1 VGTTAGGR
9 PPAIVARDLGF
20 RHAGAA
26 EMALEG
32 VDLELESGACLLVL
46 GPSGSGKST
55 FALAVAG
62 LLGGDVPGHVSG
74 SLRRDDAEVG
84 VVFQDP
90 DRQIVMER
98 VADDVAFGL
107 ESWAWPLEAMH
118 ERIPEALADAGL
130 AGFEGRASA
139 TLSGGQRQRL
149 ALAGALA
156 PRPGLLVLDEPTAN
170 LDPAGART
178 FVERL
183 AAVRAARAATIILV
197 EHRAELVW
205 GLADRLLVL
214 GRDHRPI
221 AVGPRDEVVAR
232 LGHLL
237 VAEGVWLPVAVERDL
252 GLVDDRPA
260 VPSPSVGAPTVVA
273 ASDLGF
279 AYERGRPVLEGVDLH
294 IAAGERLAV
303 VGQNGSGKSTL
314 ARLLVGLLRP
324 TVGSVA
330 LLGDA
335 PHRLPPAALA
345 ARAGLVFQDPERQFL
360 ATRVADEIALG
371 LPSDARARAAATL
384 EALGLPLAS
393 FGARS
398 PYGLSGGEQ
407 RRLSLACV
415 LVREP
420 RLLILD
426 EPTFGQDRLAV
437 DGLLALLGDRA
448 AAGTAIVAATHD
460 ERFVA
465 AFASR
470 VVELRA
476 GRLVAEPAS

>member
-1 VGTTAGGR
+1 MGGSAGAG

-20 RHAGAA
+20 RYAGAA

-32 VDLELESGACLLVL
+32 VDLELEPGACLLVL

-62 LLGGDVPGHVSG
+62 LLGRDVPGRVMG
-74 SLRRDDAEVG
+74 SLRREGSDAG

-107 ESWAWPLEAMH
+107 ESRAWTLAAM
-118 ERIPEALADAGL
+118 RGRVPEALAEAGL
-130 AGFEGRASA
+130 ADFDDQTSA
-139 TLSGGQRQRL
+139 RLSGGQRQRL

-156 PRPGLLVLDEPTAN
+156 PRPALLVLDEPTAN
-170 LDPAGART
+170 LDPDGARA
-178 FVERL
+178 FVARL
-183 AAVRAARAATIILV
+183 AALRASRAATIVLI

-205 GLADRLLVL
+205 GLADQLLVL
-214 GRDHRPI
+214 GRDHRPV
-221 AVGPRDEVVAR
+221 AAGRPEEVVAR
-232 LGHLL
+232 LGRQL
-237 VAEGVWLPVAVERDL
+237 VDEGVWLPVEIERRLGVPQRATAV
-252 GLVDDRPA
+252 DRAAAPG
-260 VPSPSVGAPTVVA
+260 SPVVTA
-273 ASDLGF
+273 AGLGF
-279 AYERGRPVLEGVDLH
+279 AYERRRIVVSGVDLQV
-294 IAAGERLAV
+294 AAGEQVAL
-303 VGQNGSGKSTL
+303 VGANGSGKSTL

-324 TVGSVA
+324 TAGFVD

-335 PHRLPPAALA
+335 PHRLSPARLA
-345 ARAGLVFQDPERQFL
+345 QRAGLAFQEPERQFL

-371 LPSDARARAAATL
+371 LPSALRDRAAATL
-384 EALGLPLAS
+384 EALGLPLAR

-398 PYGLSGGEQ
+398 PYGLSGGEA
-407 RRLSLACV
+407 RRLSLACI

-420 RLLILD
+420 RLLVLD
-426 EPTFGQDRLAV
+426 EPTFGQDRPAV
-437 DGLLALLGDRA
+437 DGLLDLLDERA
-448 AAGTAIVAATHD
+448 AAGTAVVAASHD

-470 VVELRA
+470 VLELRG
-476 GRLVAEPAS
+476 GRLCAALAA